1 MRKNQEINK
10 AVAILRKKGDLVS
23 LEQASVLSDRLN
35 ERSVFDKYVAGVAEA
50 DRSEGIYYA
59 CRDAARF
66 LKGEL
71 TLDELIPDH
80 EQEDD
85 IEPVEEMITITASE
99 FRELLRR
106 VERLDRRAGL
116 QKKISATK
124 RKRVEDISTD
134 DLISQIDACK
144 YIGCSKTTIKR
155 WADNGFITGYQKGLN
170 VYYSKR
176 ELNRSVVVKEHRLNR
191 KEAEHE

>member
-85 IEPVEEMITITASE
+85 I
-99 FRELLRR
+99 
-106 VERLDRRAGL
+106 AGGSQGGAPDAL
-116 QKKISATK
+116 IA
-124 RKRVEDISTD
+124 EDID
-134 DLISQIDACK
+134 DDTLQGISPVAK
-144 YIGCSKTTIKR
+144 AAG
-155 WADNGFITGYQKGLN
+155 N
-170 VYYSKR
+170 VF
-176 ELNRSVVVKEHRLNR
+176 
-191 KEAEHE
+191 A